1 MGKTI
6 GSKKKRG
13 RKDSIKRKVNS
24 FGFHQ
29 KASGPCCGG
38 YICLLSLFVVL
49 VAEMVVGV
57 EVELVV
63 EILLVV
69 VQMILVAVEVV
80 VVVIE
85 MVVMAIVYKS
95 IMVNGGSGMEV
106 VIVVEILV
114 NMLAIHIKL

>member
-1 MGKTI
+1 M
-6 GSKKKRG
+6 
-13 RKDSIKRKVNS
+13 
-24 FGFHQ
+24 
-29 KASGPCCGG
+29 
-38 YICLLSLFVVL
+38 LSLFVVL
-49 VAEMVVGV
+49 VAEMAVGV

-95 IMVNGGSGMEV
+95 IMVNGGGGMEV
-106 VIVVEILV
+106 VIVVEISV
-114 NMLAIHIKL
+114 NMLAIHIK

>member
-1 MGKTI
+1 M
-6 GSKKKRG
+6 
-13 RKDSIKRKVNS
+13 
-24 FGFHQ
+24 
-29 KASGPCCGG
+29 
-38 YICLLSLFVVL
+38 VL

-63 EILLVV
+63 EILLMLVRILVDV
-69 VQMILVAVEVV
+69 VQMILVAVKMV

-106 VIVVEILV
+106 VIVVEISV
-114 NMLAIHIKL
+114 NMLAIHIK